1 MTPFIHTIDSILPFR
16 EKQNRT
22 GSQVSA
28 VILGQGM
35 TAWLGL
41 QVFLVASV
49 VPAFNVVSLRLTW
62 VVIMSFFLTPENCFQ
77 ILKHNFI
84 HHQLLFFD
92 EENAKHVYMDT
103 M

>member
-1 MTPFIHTIDSILPFR
+1 MCLENCVEELTIDR

-62 VVIMSFFLTPENCFQ
+62 VVIMSFFLTPE
-77 ILKHNFI
+77 
-84 HHQLLFFD
+84 
-92 EENAKHVYMDT
+92 T
-103 M
+103 MP